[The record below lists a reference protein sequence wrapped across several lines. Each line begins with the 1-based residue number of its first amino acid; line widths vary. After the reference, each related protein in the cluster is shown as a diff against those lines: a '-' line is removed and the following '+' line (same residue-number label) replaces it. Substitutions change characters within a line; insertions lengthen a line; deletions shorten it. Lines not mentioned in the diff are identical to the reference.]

1 MMSNSNTPDRT
12 AWFKGGNARCT
23 HTGVIPTRPWRI
35 VLLGGPGVG
44 KGTQA
49 ALLAERLNA
58 CHLSTGDVF
67 RNAKSCSGPLTPALE
82 DAIDYMQRG
91 ALVPDATVID
101 IVRERLHCLSCAKGF
116 LLDGFPR
123 TLEQA
128 KQLDAMMDEINQK
141 FDAVISYELD
151 DDALVQ
157 RLTGRRTCKH
167 CKATFH
173 VQHAPSKKDGI
184 CDHCGGELYQ
194 REDDTVEVTKN
205 RLKAYETE
213 AGPVK
218 DHYANQGILTTI
230 SAQGLPDQVYAR
242 TRAALE
248 KLG

>member
-1 MMSNSNTPDRT
+1 MSDNTTPDRT
-12 AWFKGGNARCT
+12 AWFKGGSACCT
-23 HTGVIPTRPWRI
+23 HIGVMPTRPWRI
-35 VLLGGPGVG
+35 VLIGGPGVG

-49 ALLAERLNA
+49 ALIGERLRA

-67 RNAKSCSGPLTPALE
+67 RNAKSCSGPCTPALE
-82 DAIDYMQRG
+82 DAIGYMQQG

-101 IVRERLHCLSCAKGF
+101 IVRERLHCLSCARGF

-151 DDALVQ
+151 EKSLVQ
-157 RLTGRRTCKH
+157 RLTGRRTCKN

-173 VQHAPSKKDGI
+173 VDHARPQKEGV

-194 REDDTVEVTKN
+194 REDDTIAVTKN
-205 RLKAYETE
+205 RLKAYEAE

-218 DHYANQGILTTI
+218 EYYANQGMLTTI
-230 SAQGLPDQVYAR
+230 NAQGSPDEVYER
-242 TRAALE
+242 TRATLE
-248 KLG
+248 KLH